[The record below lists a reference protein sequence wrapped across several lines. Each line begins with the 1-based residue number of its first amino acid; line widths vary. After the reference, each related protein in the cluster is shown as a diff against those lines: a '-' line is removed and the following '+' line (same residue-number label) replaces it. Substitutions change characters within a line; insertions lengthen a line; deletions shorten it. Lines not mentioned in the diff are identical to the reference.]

1 VEDSTKDAR
10 RYEAKEEIK
19 DYLALEKIGYKTKK

>member
-19 DYLALEKIGYKTKK
+19 DKGGKEMFGIVV